1 MSRLAPVVE
10 TSPLMT
16 GMAVDTA
23 TPVPALGKSAS
34 MPIVTPLN
42 ALNKGVPSLSMTT
55 SLLEEGDTD
64 RGYTYDSA
72 PSSRA
77 SSPFPEEPQYDPVTG
92 KKKRKPRVV
101 RKWLPDEDLRMS
113 NLVATHGTRHW
124 GLIASKLGGRTGKQ
138 CRERW
143 HNQLDPTIK
152 KEPWTKEEE
161 EKLMM
166 LHARFGN
173 KWAEISRFI
182 TGRTDNA
189 IKNHY
194 NSAKRRLMRMHP
206 IYDPVTGET
215 IFKDLEAELPPA
227 ENSSSSGRGGGSSRR
242 GGRKNAGSPTRNAP
256 SPVRAVPPMV
266 MASSSVEEM
275 NNMRSRHA
283 LTVNTAL
290 GSIEG
295 RNDYAGIKADGFV
308 KTPTANM
315 TAEDF
320 ALSSACGSLLVEN
333 NLIAKA
339 LAKKFRRQGSTDSNP
354 SSPGGSDEGSVPSF
368 AKDQNVSVKPAKKR
382 KRKNSSPNNVTD
394 IEDTDA
400 KDLLVGL
407 KSSPNS
413 EAPTPLGSRAGTPNM
428 LVLGGGAPAGVV
440 GEVAGVLASFSR
452 SASPVNTPINK

>member
-101 RKWLPDEDLRMS
+101 RKWLPDEVSAWEGGFGVTTFFSSLLFLTQSSSILAPNPPLHQQQQDLRMS

-275 NNMRSRHA
+275 NNMRSR
-283 LTVNTAL
+283 
-290 GSIEG
+290 
-295 RNDYAGIKADGFV
+295 
-308 KTPTANM
+308 
-315 TAEDF
+315 
-320 ALSSACGSLLVEN
+320 
-333 NLIAKA
+333 
-339 LAKKFRRQGSTDSNP
+339 
-354 SSPGGSDEGSVPSF
+354 
-368 AKDQNVSVKPAKKR
+368 
-382 KRKNSSPNNVTD
+382 
-394 IEDTDA
+394 
-400 KDLLVGL
+400 
-407 KSSPNS
+407 
-413 EAPTPLGSRAGTPNM
+413 
-428 LVLGGGAPAGVV
+428 
-440 GEVAGVLASFSR
+440 
-452 SASPVNTPINK
+452 